1 MAADPD
7 KAPAADPEPAAGSPA
22 PSAPPAPAA
31 PAAPEKRR
39 VLWKLGE
46 RAGLI
51 LVLVVLALDLWARSS
66 TDTDYYL
73 PDLFRPLSIGLIAL
87 FLATGFLGAR
97 ALRRALRTLGFVTVL
112 AVLVMEV
119 NIRFREGGAARIE
132 KTADV
137 LLRYHY
143 KPGHQEQNPGGGPPI
158 VVNHLGLMDLEHAI
172 PKPAG
177 VFRVAVLTGSIAND
191 GSIPFQDRFFRQLEG
206 DLKDAV
212 PGKTIETINVSCEG
226 YSTLQQVRLLEKVG
240 LLYEP
245 DVVVVAY
252 MLSAASLQNG
262 GYRRFGNSFFSF
274 RFLPQIKRLETGS
287 LCGIF
292 VPFHEN
298 YSFDLIVR
306 NSFERLE
313 LLRQKHGFRV
323 LVAVLPVVE
332 RFDDPVCSRIYD
344 QVVRVAGEVGFAT
357 VRVPDAFVGE
367 PVSRFAKPGQADD
380 ICHPNSEGHRRI
392 GATIAD
398 ALKKMLAAPAPANP
412 PAPADPGAGGP
423 PR

>member
-1 MAADPD
+1 MAADPVSP
-7 KAPAADPEPAAGSPA
+7 PAAEPAGRSATGTARPA
-22 PSAPPAPAA
+22 
-31 PAAPEKRR
+31 
-39 VLWKLGE
+39 WKLGE

-51 LVLVVLALDLWARSS
+51 LGLVLLALDLWARSA
-66 TDTDYYL
+66 TDADYYL
-73 PDLFRPLSIGLIAL
+73 PDLFRPLSIGLIL
-87 FLATGFLGAR
+87 VFLTTGFIR
-97 ALRRALRTLGFVTVL
+97 RRSLRRALRSLSFVSVL

-119 NIRFREGGAARIE
+119 NVRYREGSVSRIE
-132 KTADV
+132 KSEDV

-143 KPGHQEQNPGGGPPI
+143 KPGHEERDPGGGPPI
-158 VVNHLGLMDLEHAI
+158 VVNHLGLMDLERAI
-172 PKPAG
+172 PKPAS

-191 GSIPFQDRFFRQLEG
+191 GSIPFEQRFFRQMER
-206 DLKDAV
+206 DLAGAV
-212 PGKTIETINVSCEG
+212 AGKTIEIINVSCEG

-292 VPFHEN
+292 VPFHES
-298 YSFDLIVR
+298 YSFDLVVR
-306 NSFERLE
+306 NSFERLD
-313 LLRQKHGFRV
+313 LLRRSRGFKV

-332 RFDDPVCSRIYD
+332 RFDDPVCARIYD
-344 QVVRVAGEVGFAT
+344 QVARVASETGFAT

-367 PVSRFAKPGQADD
+367 PPLRFAKEGQRDD
-380 ICHPNSEGHRRI
+380 ICHPNREGHRRI
-392 GATIAD
+392 AETISTAIRRLLATPD
-398 ALKKMLAAPAPANP
+398 RSSPTVPAGPS
-412 PAPADPGAGGP
+412 PG
-423 PR
+423 